1 MKKKD
6 FDSKK
11 IASFSPNDM
20 LENFAKIDFSYNWN
34 NKLESK
40 ACTTFRLKSAKYMDK
55 EELFLSYFKNLPRK
69 VYELVDYK
77 ILKLSQVNEWIA
89 YIDTGYSLE
98 DFKKVVNK
106 MYKNPP
112 ENTEFI
118 LMLLVERFDYNAEI
132 QRQIALHRET
142 SDMEGFEKSTESN
155 H

>member
-6 FDSKK
+6 FDPKK
-11 IASFSPNDM
+11 IACFTPDDM
-20 LENFAKIDFSYNWN
+20 LEKFVKIDFSDNWN
-34 NKLESK
+34 NKLDGK

-77 ILKLSQVNEWIA
+77 ILKLSQVNEWIT
-89 YIDTGYSLE
+89 YLDTGYNLE

-106 MYKNPP
+106 MYKTPP
-112 ENTEFI
+112 EDTEFI
-118 LMLLVERFDYNAEI
+118 LMLLVEIFDYNSEI
-132 QRQIALHRET
+132 QRQIALHRAT
-142 SDMEGFEKSTESN
+142 SDIDRFDKSSESN